1 MPWAP
6 GAGLWGM
13 ERPLHC
19 PCPPP
24 VPELAKEP
32 GAPAL
37 MPGATLVLP
46 CLMPCGP
53 GAQEHLAWFQID
65 WTGSEPPSQAVT
77 SILPSP
83 SPSCSP
89 GGKGPAGAAPKAL
102 WGLTQ
107 NLAPEPRCRVWG
119 FTTALCPGGLP
130 LVGKMLADPE
140 PVPSDRQCPMFG
152 PKGGVETRLG
162 SSGPVCLLTRTFPS
176 CTHSPC
182 AQEGRV
188 GSRAEARLH
197 DTQARES
204 LDVPCSCQGG
214 SDDQAFSRI
223 RIPVGSQQPLMGGPA
238 HHPSRSESAP
248 RPPRP
253 VWPHEGLWA
262 LAAPGP
268 SQREVGRSEARPRG
282 PSSEAQTLASSAL
295 TARPCAGGLASG
307 HRWQL

>member
-1 MPWAP
+1 
-6 GAGLWGM
+6 M

-162 SSGPVCLLTRTFPS
+162 SSGPVCLLTRT
-176 CTHSPC
+176 SP
-182 AQEGRV
+182 
-188 GSRAEARLH
+188 H
-197 DTQARES
+197 
-204 LDVPCSCQGG
+204 
-214 SDDQAFSRI
+214 
-223 RIPVGSQQPLMGGPA
+223 
-238 HHPSRSESAP
+238 
-248 RPPRP
+248 
-253 VWPHEGLWA
+253 
-262 LAAPGP
+262 
-268 SQREVGRSEARPRG
+268 
-282 PSSEAQTLASSAL
+282 AL
-295 TARPCAGGLASG
+295 TARVPRRGVWGAGQRPASMTRRRGSPWMCPAPARAALMTRLFLASASPWG
-307 HRWQL
+307 ASSPSWGDQPTTPPVLKAPPAHRGLSGRMKDSGRSLLRGRLSGRWDGRRPDLGVRAPRLRPWPALH